1 MYIVVIEDERGAL
14 ISEHVLAEAPL
25 RLGRTPD
32 NDVVLPSSTV
42 SRHHARM
49 YLEGLTAYIADQESS
64 NGVLVD
70 DQKIHRPT
78 PVHEGSQ
85 IRIGEY
91 RAFLERATGKLKP
104 DQGGINTA
112 ILHPEQAHA
121 KLVVASG
128 PQAGREFLL
137 FDPIACIGRTD
148 ENDVTLADVSVS
160 RHHARLKR
168 QDDGSY
174 VLTDLN
180 SSNGT
185 LLQGRQVQQSARV
198 WHGERI
204 QFGNVECV
212 IVDPQGK
219 GRSPRQKRQ
228 WLIFGL
234 AVLGAALLG
243 AVVSLLLKS

>member
-42 SRHHARM
+42 SRHHARL
-49 YLEGLTAYIADQESS
+49 YLEGLTAHIGDMESS

-70 DQKIHRPT
+70 DQRIHRPT
-78 PVHEGSQ
+78 AVNEGSQ

-91 RAFLERATGKLKP
+91 RVFLERATGKLKAN
-104 DQGGINTA
+104 QGGINTA

-128 PQAGREFLL
+128 PQAGREYLL
-137 FDPIACIGRTD
+137 FDPITCIGRTD

-174 VLTDLN
+174 ILTDLN

-185 LLQGRQVQQSARV
+185 LLQGRAIQQSARS

-212 IVDPQGK
+212 LVDPQGK
-219 GRSPRQKRQ
+219 GRSPRLQRQ

-243 AVVSLLLKS
+243 AVLSLLLKG